1 MNLTPPEATH
11 LSAAELQAGL
21 EGILQ
26 SPKDGGLLQLIVRR
40 PGTDAREVLQEAE
53 LTLAE
58 GLVGDHWKARG
69 SRRTP
74 DGGPHPEMQLTI
86 MNARAIAL
94 VARQKD
100 RWPLAG
106 DQLYL
111 DLDLSTANVPPGT
124 CLAIGSAIL
133 EITAP
138 PHTGCKK
145 FEARFGTE
153 ALRFFNS
160 PEGRQLQ
167 LRGVH
172 AKIVQ
177 GGRIRVGDA
186 ARKITDPQTTLSP
199 A

>member
-1 MNLTPPEATH
+1 
-11 LSAAELQAGL
+11 
-21 EGILQ
+21 
-26 SPKDGGLLQLIVRR
+26 
-40 PGTDAREVLQEAE
+40 
-53 LTLAE
+53 
-58 GLVGDHWKARG
+58 
-69 SRRTP
+69 
-74 DGGPHPEMQLTI
+74 MQLTI

-199 A
+199 D